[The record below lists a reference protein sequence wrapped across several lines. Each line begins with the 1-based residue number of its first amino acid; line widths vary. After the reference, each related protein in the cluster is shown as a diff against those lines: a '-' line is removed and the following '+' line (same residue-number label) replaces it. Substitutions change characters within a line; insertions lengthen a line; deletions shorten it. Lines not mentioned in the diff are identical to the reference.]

1 MTEVY
6 MGHECEL
13 KVGTNGV
20 TSTDTEMKE
29 ISDLTAV
36 EYSSSVE
43 KEEWYAFR
51 NKGKKTSIITS
62 REDTLTITYK
72 AVKNDDAGRYLVKT
86 AMLKTGSDAMTKIS
100 YTIPLG
106 FKIEGAT
113 TVEVSNPGTGEANKV
128 PDVEVTLTFSGDY
141 TITDILA
148 TDTET
153 GA

>member
-6 MGHECEL
+6 MGYECTL
-13 KVGTNGV
+13 KVGTDGV
-20 TSTDTEMKE
+20 TSTDEKMVE

-36 EYSSSVE
+36 EYSTSVE

-62 REDTLTITYK
+62 REDTLTIKYK
-72 AVKNDDAGRYLVKT
+72 AVKNDPAGKYLVKT

-100 YTIPLG
+100 CVIPLG
-106 FKIEGAT
+106 FKIEGSA
-113 TVEVSNPGTGEANKV
+113 TVEVSNPGTGEGNKV
-128 PDVEVTLTFSGDY
+128 PDVEITLTFSGDY
-141 TITDILA
+141 TITDTLE
-148 TDTET
+148 TEV